1 MQVSARVCLRTGLAI
16 GLSALAVAQALA
28 ADLKVGFITSLS
40 GPVSSLGIP
49 YDKGIK
55 AAQAYKSEVAGHK
68 ITMVS
73 LDDASDPS
81 TAARNARK
89 LIEEDKVDVII
100 GTAGAP
106 GSLAIAGV
114 ARETKTPLI
123 SIANADLAGEDGA
136 WMVTLPQP
144 APLMMGAM
152 VE

>member
-1 MQVSARVCLRTGLAI
+1 MRTLLI
-16 GLSALAVAQALA
+16 AVAGTLLGASALA

-68 ITMVS
+68 VVMVA

-100 GTAGAP
+100 GTAGSP
-106 GSLAIAGV
+106 GALAI
-114 ARETKTPLI
+114 
-123 SIANADLAGEDGA
+123 
-136 WMVTLPQP
+136 
-144 APLMMGAM
+144 
-152 VE
+152 